1 MNPVTTNFPEFAA
14 VSPTRGRQSVVYPI
28 IPHDCCSQTVHLVP
42 SHVEQNSKVNKSKER
57 MVYFPSRCNLLRS
70 IDTYFRLLSASYGAA
85 RHRFHQLTASVCC
98 CTSWPASSC
107 TYIDSSMNMLP
118 AIEES
123 DCHNPNCSTQ
133 IALTTLILDERN
145 LIPSGLLSQP
155 RYLARPPPPLRR
167 YLCHHH
173 DGFSTTFPRL
183 PTNPLFRASWID
195 SISRVLPPLGL
206 SQYLS
211 SVANPLPQ
219 ARPSVDPLSGS

>member
-1 MNPVTTNFPEFAA
+1 
-14 VSPTRGRQSVVYPI
+14 
-28 IPHDCCSQTVHLVP
+28 
-42 SHVEQNSKVNKSKER
+42 
-57 MVYFPSRCNLLRS
+57 
-70 IDTYFRLLSASYGAA
+70 
-85 RHRFHQLTASVCC
+85 
-98 CTSWPASSC
+98 
-107 TYIDSSMNMLP
+107 MNMLP

-219 ARPSVDPLSGS
+219 ARPSVDPLSGSWTFRQPCDQGLEFYSKLIIIIQFFYSLFFNVFSRRTATIILVVSIRTEGGRIDFPGLFSYHPHRTNRSPPLLLHFF